1 MNILLVSSKYPPE
14 YSGSGNRISLLYE
27 RLSKKYN
34 SISPSVIC
42 NSTEYKNSN
51 ESYIY
56 KNINVSR
63 VSSNIINRKPGLFY
77 KLLKL
82 VDIYIEFFQTL
93 IIISKKN
100 IDLIHVIGTSVSTT
114 TAIFWANLKN
124 IPLLIELVNTGAKPN
139 QNLPLL
145 KYFYKPSLKSNTKII
160 AISEELKKTAEGF
173 TDSELIWCR
182 PNPIDEKKYNYRPEK
197 KEIYRSEYT
206 PFEMNDVILT
216 SVAKFM
222 PLKNQLFL
230 IDVLNELPDQYKLIL
245 CGPLVKSGIHLN
257 RDQDYLNQIKEKIKN
272 KKLNKRVLLITEYID
287 ASKYMKLSDIYMMP
301 HHHEGLG
308 TPMLESLACGTPVIA
323 NSSVSAFQ
331 QWIQHGINGYLC
343 KLDIKDW
350 LKAIKEIT
358 SISQDELLNN
368 SEYLLNHYSTKKIDD
383 EYWKIINSFN

>member
-139 QNLPLL
+139 QSVKTKTGKKNPNTGNTGPP
-145 KYFYKPSLKSNTKII
+145 KNKSNSDKLITRLSEN
-160 AISEELKKTAEGF
+160 ISEEK
-173 TDSELIWCR
+173 C
-182 PNPIDEKKYNYRPEK
+182 
-197 KEIYRSEYT
+197 
-206 PFEMNDVILT
+206 
-216 SVAKFM
+216 
-222 PLKNQLFL
+222 
-230 IDVLNELPDQYKLIL
+230 
-245 CGPLVKSGIHLN
+245 
-257 RDQDYLNQIKEKIKN
+257 IKE
-272 KKLNKRVLLITEYID
+272 
-287 ASKYMKLSDIYMMP
+287 P
-301 HHHEGLG
+301 
-308 TPMLESLACGTPVIA
+308 
-323 NSSVSAFQ
+323 
-331 QWIQHGINGYLC
+331 
-343 KLDIKDW
+343 
-350 LKAIKEIT
+350 
-358 SISQDELLNN
+358 
-368 SEYLLNHYSTKKIDD
+368 
-383 EYWKIINSFN
+383 